1 MDDREFVSG
10 VVRTFRRAVERAA
23 RADVVAANDPSWRN
37 FRAAVQAD
45 AEAEEAEAALVRY
58 FARGLL

>member
-10 VVRTFRRAVERAA
+10 VLRTFRRAVERAA
-23 RADVVAANDPSWRN
+23 RADMVAANDPSWLN
-37 FRAAVQAD
+37 FRAAAQAD
-45 AEAEEAEAALVRY
+45 AEAEEAEEALVRY